1 MSRLAL
7 LILTAA
13 PLIFA
18 EDFGVRVI
26 LGLGDTSPT
35 KWDGSAA
42 VSGASIRGVE
52 PWRFEGPDAI
62 SGNSWKVST
71 RAIRLFGGA
80 NRKGT
85 PPIVANGVIVGLSG
99 ATGSSEL
106 QVKTAQGDFTVRMS
120 DIPYGK
126 PASAL
131 NGRVMLDRIP
141 AASRITDSPDEQ
153 DFPAAAAR
161 NGEIWIAYLEFK
173 HNPDHDR
180 LRTNFQEAP
189 ANFNDRT
196 APTGGDT
203 IFARHY
209 ANGKW
214 DAAVA
219 VTPGGEDLYRPAA
232 AIDGKGRAWIFWSKN
247 EKGNFDLFGRMIENG
262 KAGATVRLSTAPGSD
277 IDPAAATDSQGN
289 VWVAWQGWRNGRG
302 QIFAAKQ
309 NGNAFAAATLV
320 ASSQS
325 NEWNPAIAADSNG
338 RVTVAWD
345 SYRNGNY
352 DVFYRTVASN
362 TAAWGKEM
370 TGAAT
375 AKFESRPSI
384 AYSPDGRLWMAYEE
398 GTERWGKDWGAEE
411 TSGYAL
417 YSGRAIRLRGFDA
430 EGRVVETATPV
441 DGVLPGQPAPRVDAK
456 NRQADLTDW
465 TQTRPTAW
473 KERKASATPVAPVS
487 PKNSAPRLTIDASGR
502 LWLAA
507 RSPHPTTWITIG
519 TVWSE
524 YVASYDGTQWT
535 GPVFVGN
542 SDNLLDNRPALVSL
556 KGGDLTVIGSS
567 DHRRNFQLQGPARPR
582 QPGVVSDPYNN
593 DLYMNHLS
601 LPAGGGTMVKA
612 SATTVAAGL
621 NPEDKAEQAA
631 IAKMHAARVA
641 GKYRV
646 VRGEFHRHSEV
657 SADGGNDGTLLDQW
671 RYALDAGRMDWIG
684 CCDHDN
690 GGGREY
696 TWWLTQKLTD
706 VFYTPGA
713 FVPMFSYERSVVYPE
728 GHRNVVFAQ
737 RGVRT
742 LPRLPLSDADNPK
755 KAPDTQMLYAY
766 LRKFN
771 GIVAS
776 HTSGTNMGT
785 DWRDNDPAV
794 ETVVEIYQ
802 GDRQNYEMPGAPRSN
817 SESDSI
823 GGWRPKGFVSLALEM
838 GYKLAF
844 EASSDHISTHMS
856 YCNILST
863 GLDRDSLLAG
873 FRARHVYG
881 ATDNILAEFHSG
893 SNIMGDAFSSAVAPN
908 LSVKLNGTAPFAKVH
923 IIKDNKYVYT
933 TSPGKADVE
942 FQWRDSSPTPGKT
955 SYYYVRGE
963 QTNGELV
970 WASPMWIT
978 YTGK

>member
-1 MSRLAL
+1 MPRILLFALA
-7 LILTAA
+7 IST
-13 PLIFA
+13 IYA
-18 EDFGVRVI
+18 EDVGVRVI

-35 KWDGSAA
+35 KWDGSATA
-42 VSGASIRGVE
+42 SGAAIRAIE
-52 PWRFEGPDAI
+52 PWRFEDPDAI
-62 SGNSWKVST
+62 DGTSWKVST

-80 NRKGT
+80 NRQGT
-85 PPIVANGVIVGLSG
+85 PPNVANGVIVQLSG
-99 ATGSSEL
+99 ATESSEL
-106 QVKTAQGDFTVRMS
+106 HVKTAQGDFNVRMA

-126 PASAL
+126 MAAAL

-141 AASRITDSPDEQ
+141 AATRLTHSPDEQ

-161 NGEIWIAYLEFK
+161 NGEMWIAYMEFK
-173 HNPDHDR
+173 HNQDHDK
-180 LRTNFQEAP
+180 LRANFQAAP
-189 ANFNDRT
+189 ANFDDRT
-196 APTGGDT
+196 AATGGDA

-214 DAAVA
+214 DDPVA
-219 VTPGGEDLYRPAA
+219 LTPGGEDLYRPAA
-232 AIDGKGRAWIFWSKN
+232 AIDAKGRAWIFWSKN
-247 EKGNFDLFGRMIENG
+247 EKGNFDLFARSIEGG
-262 KAGATVRLSTAPGSD
+262 KPGATVRLTTAPGSD
-277 IDPAAATDSQGN
+277 IDPAATTDSQGN
-289 VWVAWQGWRNGRG
+289 VWVAWQGWRNGHG

-309 NGNAFAAATLV
+309 NGNAFSAPALV

-352 DVFYRTVASN
+352 DVFYRTA
-362 TAAWGKEM
+362 TGAAAWGKEM
-370 TGAAT
+370 TAAAS

-384 AYSPDGRLWMAYEE
+384 AYAPDGRLWIAYEE
-398 GTERWGKDWGAEE
+398 GTERWGKDWGADE

-417 YSGRAIRLRGFDA
+417 YSGRSIRLSGFEAD
-430 EGRVVETATPV
+430 GRAVETAMPI
-441 DGVLPGQPAPRVDAK
+441 DSVLPGVAAQRLDVK
-456 NRQADLTDW
+456 NRQSDLKDW
-465 TQTRPTAW
+465 TAIRPNSW
-473 KERKASATPVAPVS
+473 KERKASATPVPPVS
-487 PKNSAPRLTIDASGR
+487 PKNSSPRLHIDASGR
-502 LWLAA
+502 IWLAA
-507 RSPHPTTWITIG
+507 RSPHPITWNPLG

-524 YVASYDGTQWT
+524 YIASYDGATWT
-535 GPVFVGN
+535 GPVFIGN
-542 SDNLLDNRPALVSL
+542 SDNVLDNRPALVSL
-556 KGGDLTVIGSS
+556 KAGELTVIGSS
-567 DHRRNFQLQGPARPR
+567 DSRRNFQLAGIARPR
-582 QPGVVSDPYNN
+582 QTGAIEDPYNN
-593 DLYMNHLS
+593 DLYMNRMT
-601 LPAGGGTMVKA
+601 LPAAGAVKVSDA
-612 SATTVAAGL
+612 GAAVVAGL
-621 NPEDKAEQAA
+621 NTEDKAEQAS
-631 IAKMHAARVA
+631 IAKMRAARIA

-657 SADGGNDGTLLDQW
+657 SMDGGSDGTLLDQW
-671 RYALDAGRMDWIG
+671 RYALDAGKMDWIG

-713 FVPMFSYERSVVYPE
+713 FVPMFSYERSVGYPE
-728 GHRNVVFAQ
+728 GHRNVIFAQ

-742 LPRLPLSDADNPK
+742 LPRLLPISDPETPR

-771 GIVAS
+771 GITAS

-785 DWRDNDPAV
+785 DWRDNDPQT
-794 ETVVEIYQ
+794 EPVVEIYQ

-817 SESDSI
+817 NENDSI

-844 EASSDHISTHMS
+844 QASSDHVSTHMS

-863 GLDRDSLLAG
+863 GLDRQSLLDG
-873 FRARHVYG
+873 FKSRHVYG
-881 ATDNILAEFHSG
+881 ATDNILAEFKSG
-893 SNIMGDAFSSAVAPN
+893 TNIMGDSFSSTVAPN
-908 LSVKLNGTAPFAKVH
+908 FNVKLNGTAPFAKVH

-942 FQWRDSSPTPGKT
+942 FQWRDTSPTAGKT

-963 QTNGELV
+963 QADGELV
-970 WASPMWIT
+970 WVSPMWIT